1 MNITFSNIII
11 NNFLSIGHAEVD
23 LSEQGFILVKGLNL
37 ESGVE
42 QSNGS
47 GKSSI
52 FDAIFYTINGD
63 TLRGTTEVVR
73 EGSKDGCSCE
83 LTLQVDDKTYK
94 IIRSKNHPT
103 LGNTCQLYEDDVLI
117 SDQTKKSQDMIS
129 KLIPV
134 TSSDILGSIALLG
147 QGLPYKFSSLSPIKR
162 KDLLETMSGT
172 GSQIDKVKYQ
182 LDLEESK
189 YNRTKEE
196 LTGIS
201 IKSKAV
207 ASSAER
213 SKQSLI
219 EQRDA
224 LGSEGAQGM
233 TDKITSLSGSITEL
247 QSQIAQVDEKLPAA
261 ASNTKSI
268 SEVRDNLKDF
278 ITRTN
283 IEIST
288 LTSQK
293 SQLVKGICPTC
304 KRPFD
309 ITDDQKR
316 ESEAVSAQITEKS
329 SLLNTLNAKLA
340 GVNSQLDSA
349 VEVERNLNNIK
360 VNCQHQISDLN
371 NQINSLNDL
380 IKISDSLQAKIDE
393 AEVEI
398 KTSLI
403 TAHDA
408 DEQLVNNQQYLD
420 CINYLKR
427 QMSRDFKGYML
438 DEVIKYLSERS
449 QYYGEYLFSGNDK
462 ISVELSGSKILIAVN
477 SRMYENL
484 SGGERQRVD
493 LAVQFALRDMLVT
506 TTGFSCNILVL
517 DEAFDN
523 LDAQGSEALIKL
535 ITSEFTD
542 VDSVFIVTHH
552 AEIPIPYDKVLQVT
566 KGVDHIS
573 SIEVM

>member
-94 IIRSKNHPT
+94 IVRSKNHPT

-196 LTGIS
+196 LTGTS

-247 QSQIAQVDEKLPAA
+247 QSQIAQVDEKLPSA